1 MLKLAREGG
10 GNAHEERA
18 MPKSLRSQ
26 MQVSDLESLAHMT
39 DTHAARLVENEE
51 VLFCKLEKCHSSLV
65 HWCMQACVPRSRSV
79 CVCVCVVCGVCVHV
93 HRVSHSVLEH

>member
-1 MLKLAREGG
+1 MLKLAREGD
-10 GNAHEERA
+10 GNDHEERA

-51 VLFCKLEKCHSSLV
+51 VLF
-65 HWCMQACVPRSRSV
+65 
-79 CVCVCVVCGVCVHV
+79 
-93 HRVSHSVLEH
+93 